1 MHVSVVAVGTRSR
14 IGVRTWLCLGLYA
27 SDAKGRL
34 VLSSGRPWEA
44 MSSVAPSATPHTIEC
59 QGARAEAAFRAGR
72 KGGLRARGRASAVS
86 RDLREAR
93 RSEVGDV
100 LLSMSMTLCIRSSGT
115 GTRAPMAGHVCVHGS
130 LLHPHRPSVF
140 GTTAPNKCP
149 VDFGHASSFLM
160 GFKPFIVNT

>member
-14 IGVRTWLCLGLYA
+14 IGVRNWLCLGLYA

-72 KGGLRARGRASAVS
+72 KGGLRARGSG
-86 RDLREAR
+86 ER
-93 RSEVGDV
+93 RKPRFAGGPKKRSGRR
-100 LLSMSMTLCIRSSGT
+100 TLE
-115 GTRAPMAGHVCVHGS
+115 HVDDP
-130 LLHPHRPSVF
+130 LHPFIGNRHAGAHGGSRLRPRITSAPTPPQRFRHLQNLTSVRSIL
-140 GTTAPNKCP
+140 A
-149 VDFGHASSFLM
+149 ASILFN
-160 GFKPFIVNT
+160 GF